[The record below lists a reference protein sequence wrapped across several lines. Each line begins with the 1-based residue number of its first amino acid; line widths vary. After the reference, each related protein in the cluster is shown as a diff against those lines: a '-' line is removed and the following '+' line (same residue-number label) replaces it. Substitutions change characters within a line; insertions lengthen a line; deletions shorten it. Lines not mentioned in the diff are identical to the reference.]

1 MSPRVRPGSI
11 GARLGLMLAVVAV
24 LVFAVV
30 GLLLHTVLEQ
40 VLLADEK
47 ADLLGKTQVVQRF
60 VDEVRSDDDLALL
73 RRHLEA
79 TSVGGRFRWNV
90 WVIRPDGTI
99 VYGAEPV
106 PPTLQ
111 RDGDKLRLRRQD
123 GVELRGTSYS
133 LDGGN
138 PVLARS
144 QVLIGMDPRPR
155 AEMLTRYDRLSIVVC
170 VLGVLASASLS
181 LLATRRG
188 LSPVRRLSDEAARIQ
203 PGAQLSRLSL
213 PLESAELL
221 PLAERFNEVLER
233 VESAWSQLEG
243 FNADVA
249 HELRTP
255 LAILINGAELALAR
269 DRPLP
274 ELREVVESH
283 LEELRSLASMVN
295 DMLFLA
301 RADRG
306 EAPDNLE
313 RISVRAETTHV
324 GDFVEALLE
333 ERRQRLVVTGDA
345 QLLANRTLIR
355 RALVNLLINGAR
367 HAPEDSELAV
377 LIETH
382 AAVVRVIVRNPG
394 PPIPDDVRQR
404 MFDRFWRGEHSRVK
418 SGERFGLGLAIVKA
432 IARMHGGD
440 TSVRCADGHNDIG
453 FTLRA

>member
-1 MSPRVRPGSI
+1 MTFRVRLGSI

-60 VDEVRSDDDLALL
+60 VDEVRSDDDLPLL

-99 VYGAEPV
+99 VYGAELL

-111 RDGDKLRLRRQD
+111 RNGDKLRLRRQD
-123 GVELRGTSYS
+123 GVELRGTSYW
-133 LDGGN
+133 LDGSN
-138 PVLARS
+138 PVLARA

-188 LSPVRRLSDEAARIQ
+188 LSPVRTLSDEAARIR
-203 PGAQLSRLSL
+203 PGAHLDRLTL
-213 PLESAELL
+213 PVESAELL

-233 VESAWSQLEG
+233 VESAWNQLEG

-269 DRPLP
+269 DRPLA
-274 ELREVVESH
+274 EVREVVESH
-283 LEELRSLASMVN
+283 LEELRALASMVN

-313 RISVRAETTHV
+313 SISVRAEATSV

-345 QLLANRTLIR
+345 RLLANRTLVR

-367 HAPEDSELAV
+367 HAPEGSELVV
-377 LIETH
+377 LIAADH
-382 AAVVRVIVRNPG
+382 ALVRVVVRNPG
-394 PPIPDDVRQR
+394 PPIPDDVQQR

-418 SGERFGLGLAIVKA
+418 SGERFGLGLAIVRA
-432 IARMHGGD
+432 VARMHGGD
-440 TSVRCADGHNDIG
+440 TSVRCNDGHNDIG